1 MLCKCKQT
9 EKLYLSDANKSAFST
24 FSKASFKASQPPS
37 PRQLP
42 VQVVQN
48 SEYLCKLLPVIIWAP
63 FSLLLGL
70 NRTLLRPTFQDPCV
84 LSTISTVLRT
94 IQVQSLH
101 VGFVPDGLS
110 HHKRRLHRDLAE
122 GEVEI
127 LERSVAALRSDCG
140 CFHQGRTLRGDL
152 TLTMGSPS
160 LSTAARAMAPSDRT
174 RQSPKLTTCTFLRC
188 LRACK
193 VQQKQLDNLQR
204 MGGHMCSSP
213 VLKCV
218 KPGLTCAMAS
228 VPFLVKVLSFKL
240 RTRSCGL

>member
-9 EKLYLSDANKSAFST
+9 EKLHLSDANKSAFST

-48 SEYLCKLLPVIIWAP
+48 SEYLCKPLRVLIWAP

-70 NRTLLRPTFQDPCV
+70 NRTFLRSTFQDPCV

-110 HHKRRLHRDLAE
+110 HHKSRLHRDLAE

-127 LERSVAALRSDCG
+127 LERSMAALRSDCG
-140 CFHQGRTLRGDL
+140 CFRQGRTLKGGGPHLDD
-152 TLTMGSPS
+152 GKS
-160 LSTAARAMAPSDRT
+160 LSEHSGEGDGSFRADEAVAKVDHLHVPQVPQGLRS
-174 RQSPKLTTCTFLRC
+174 SAKTT
-188 LRACK
+188 
-193 VQQKQLDNLQR
+193 
-204 MGGHMCSSP
+204 
-213 VLKCV
+213 
-218 KPGLTCAMAS
+218 
-228 VPFLVKVLSFKL
+228 
-240 RTRSCGL
+240 